1 MRKFIFVL
9 SLLVAIQS
17 FSQWPWDKIEGNGK
31 MKKEIRSVTNY
42 TAIASSGSWDVM
54 IGYGESNSIE
64 VEGDENLL
72 YYIETKVEDGKLTIK
87 TTKNVNLRSKNRITV
102 YVSLKKMTGVSLS
115 GSGDIMGV
123 GNFSNDGKTD
133 FKISG
138 SGSIKISFEKVNTAE
153 IVISGSGNIGL
164 IGSASTVNVKISGSG
179 NADCSALICEDAT
192 AHISG
197 SGNVKVYTNRSIDAS
212 ISGSGNVQFKGAA
225 SDIKKHISGSGRVI
239 KA

>member
-1 MRKFIFVL
+1 MRKIVFVFT
-9 SLLVAIQS
+9 LLVSIQS
-17 FSQWPWDKIEGNGK
+17 FSQWPWQKIEGNGK
-31 MKKEIRSVTNY
+31 IKKETRSANNY
-42 TAIASSGSWDVM
+42 SAIASSGSWDVM
-54 IGYGESNSIE
+54 IAYGESNTIE

-72 YYIETKVEDGKLTIK
+72 SYIETNVEDGKLNIK
-87 TTKNVNLRSKNRITV
+87 TTKSVNLRSKNRITI
-102 YVSLKKMTGVSLS
+102 YVSLKKLTGIFLS

-138 SGSIKISFEKVNTAE
+138 SGSIKVSFDKINTTE

-164 IGSASTVNVKISGSG
+164 VGSASTVNVKISGSG
-179 NADCSALICEDAT
+179 NADCSALICEAAT
-192 AHISG
+192 VHISG

-212 ISGSGNVQFKGAA
+212 ISGSGNVQYKGPA
-225 SDIKKHISGSGRVI
+225 SDIKKHISGSGRVV

>member
-1 MRKFIFVL
+1 MRKIVFVFT
-9 SLLVAIQS
+9 LLVSIQS
-17 FSQWPWDKIEGNGK
+17 FSQWPWQKIEGNGK
-31 MKKEIRSVTNY
+31 IKKESRSASNY
-42 TAIASSGSWDVM
+42 SAIASSGSWDVM
-54 IGYGESNSIE
+54 IAYGESNSIE
-64 VEGDENLL
+64 VEGDDNLL
-72 YYIETKVEDGKLTIK
+72 SYIETNVENGKLNIK
-87 TTKNVNLRSKNRITV
+87 TTKSVNLRSKNRITI
-102 YVSLKKMTGVSLS
+102 YVSLKKLTGIFLS

-138 SGSIKISFEKVNTAE
+138 SGSIKVSFDKINTTE

-164 IGSASTVNVKISGSG
+164 VGSASTVNVKISGSG
-179 NADCSALICEDAT
+179 NADCSALICEAAT

-212 ISGSGNVQFKGAA
+212 ISGSGNVQYKGPA
-225 SDIKKHISGSGRVI
+225 SDIKKHISGSGRVV